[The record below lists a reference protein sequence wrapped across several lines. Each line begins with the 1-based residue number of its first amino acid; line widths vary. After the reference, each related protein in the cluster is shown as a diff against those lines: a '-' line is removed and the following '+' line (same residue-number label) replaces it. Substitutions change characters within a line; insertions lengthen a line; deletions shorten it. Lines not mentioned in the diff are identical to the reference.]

1 MTQQNDEAFRARLA
15 AVRDRVDIAGVIGRA
30 IKLGRGDK
38 RARCPF
44 HQSKSES
51 LAIYSEGRNGGG
63 GFAKCWGCDWS
74 GDAIAFVRDYY
85 GLTFM
90 EALERLES
98 DAGLEGRAAA
108 PVRREK
114 QERPVRANS
123 GQGREVV
130 DSLTMGR
137 WIWKHAAKVNPAKV
151 RIYFLA
157 RGVPAAMLTDERLAD
172 IRFAKAAPIAAWPE
186 NRSPRKMP
194 QAPAIVALVRRP
206 PDWRPCGVH
215 VTYLADTL
223 DAKMVRQRG
232 DGSEYPARKMLGPVG
247 GGAVVLPG
255 VGSRVDALDPMA
267 PLYVGEG
274 NETVLSGMA
283 IAGAGEDACG
293 LAALSLNNLQ
303 GRPLLVRGAVPL
315 YDPRPDPEG
324 LPIAFRHGGAV
335 VGLIDADMR
344 PLRGPIDPQSGAYRG
359 MAVIERKGGPVVHRT
374 ISSGERTALCGALFV
389 QAWRAAG
396 SRARAMRP
404 RMGQDFNDAV
414 REGI

>member
-1 MTQQNDEAFRARLA
+1 MKQQHGAEQDGAFRARLE
-15 AVRDRVDIAGVIGRA
+15 AVRDRVDIADVVGRA
-30 IKLGRGDK
+30 GKLGRGGK

-51 LAIYSEGRNGGG
+51 LAIYSAK

-74 GDAIAFVRDYY
+74 GDAIAFVRDFY
-85 GLTFM
+85 GLSFM
-90 EALERLES
+90 DALEQLES
-98 DAGLEGRAAA
+98 DHGLEGRAAA

-114 QERPVRANS
+114 QERPVRD
-123 GQGREVV
+123 REVV

-137 WIWKHAAKVNPAKV
+137 WIWKHVAKVNPAKV

-186 NRSPRKMP
+186 NRSPKKMP

-223 DAKMVRQRG
+223 DAKMDRKRS

-255 VGSRVDALDPMA
+255 VGSRVDALDRMA
-267 PLYVGEG
+267 PLFVGEG

-324 LPIAFRHGGAV
+324 MPIAFKHGGAV
-335 VGLIDADMR
+335 VGLIDADMK
-344 PLRGPIDPQSGAYRG
+344 PLRGPIDQQSGVHRG
-359 MAVIERKGGPVVHRT
+359 MAVIERKGGPVVQRAIT
-374 ISSGERTALCGALFV
+374 TAERTVLCGALFV

>member
-1 MTQQNDEAFRARLA
+1 MTQQHDEAFRARLE
-15 AVRDRVDIAGVIGRA
+15 AVRDRVDIGDVIGRA
-30 IKLGRGDK
+30 IKVGRGGK

-51 LAIYSEGRNGGG
+51 LAIYSDR

-74 GDAIAFVRDYY
+74 GDAIGFLRDYY
-85 GLTFM
+85 DMPFM
-90 EALERLES
+90 EALEQLES
-98 DAGLEGRAAA
+98 GAGLDGRAAA
-108 PVRREK
+108 PARREK
-114 QERPVRANS
+114 QERPVRD
-123 GQGREVV
+123 REVV

-186 NRSPRKMP
+186 NRSPKKMP

-223 DAKMVRQRG
+223 DRKMVRQRG

-255 VGSRVDALDPMA
+255 AGSRVDALDRMA

-324 LPIAFRHGGAV
+324 LPIAFQHGGAV
-335 VGLIDADMR
+335 VGLIDADMK
-344 PLRGPIDPQSGAYRG
+344 PLRGPMDPQSGTYRG
-359 MAVIERKGGPVVHRT
+359 MAVIERKGGPVVQRT
-374 ISSGERTALCGALFV
+374 ISSAERTTLCGALFV
-389 QAWRAAG
+389 HAWRAAG
-396 SRARAMRP
+396 SRARAIRP